1 MESKNA
7 LSKRKSTRLRGFDYG
22 KTGAYFLTVCTENRK
37 NILSTITVVGEGSP
51 LPIKGSPLPMLS
63 PCGEIVDRWIKR
75 IPEKYPNAYVD
86 RYVIMPNH
94 IHILLSIVNDNERE
108 DSHNDT
114 FGRGDPLND
123 TFGRG
128 DPFNDTF
135 GRGDPFNDTFGR
147 GDPSPTTTVNAVMG
161 WLKYQATKEI
171 NQFQNTVGDKIF
183 QRSFFDHIVR
193 NYDDYHKICKYIY
206 ENPARWY
213 YDKLYSE
220 E

>member
-7 LSKRKSTRLRGFDYG
+7 LSKRKSTRLNGFDYG

-37 NILSTITVVGEGSP
+37 NILSTISVGEGSPLPTKGSP
-51 LPIKGSPLPMLS
+51 LPIKGSPLPIKGSPLPIKGSALPILS

-108 DSHNDT
+108 DSH
-114 FGRGDPLND
+114 
-123 TFGRG
+123 
-128 DPFNDTF
+128 NDTF